1 MKLRGL
7 IKEDINNVNKVELKL
22 LNYLHKNSI
31 SKNST
36 DIYKTLNKELHID
49 DKDII
54 SRVIKLYKNNSVGDD
69 EMYDETINWVVPS
82 ENDYSDEVRAIAQSL
97 NVDPELFV
105 FRGITYDLEIYNYI
119 PNNNLYEVGTYD
131 DLVRSIRE
139 KMVQTEFDGYSVWIL
154 EKYMKLNEE
163 ILDYNIT
170 EIIEEEI
177 TNMSP
182 YKMLNYIGDGN
193 TIEDIEYNKE
203 MVEENEVKL
212 KISNK
217 NKNSILK
224 KIDKLE
230 SEKLII
236 LQQIDDEDDS
246 DEYTKYLDIIETKI
260 NELSEEYN
268 NLLMYI
274 SSLEDE
280 IEDLK
285 EKTPSKEDII
295 KMYTHYRY
303 EEIYEDY
310 MGNPYDYI
318 RGSELT
324 IEEAI
329 EENVI
334 EFDEMGM
341 IKEMIGN
348 ALNTDHLMTVDI
360 DNQSYFVVNN
370 FHHIF

>member
-1 MKLRGL
+1 MKLHRL
-7 IKEDINNVNKVELKL
+7 IKENIDVNRVDLKL
-22 LNYLHKNSI
+22 LNYLNKNSI

-49 DKDII
+49 DKDVI
-54 SRVIKLYKNNSVGDD
+54 SRVIKLYKNNPIGDD
-69 EMYDETINWVVPS
+69 EMYDESINWVVPS

-105 FRGITYDLEIYNYI
+105 YRGSNYDLEIYNYI
-119 PNNNLYEVGTYD
+119 PNNNLYEVGSYN

-139 KMVQTEFDGYSVWIL
+139 KMFQTEFSGYSIWML
-154 EKYMKLNEE
+154 ETYMKLNEE

-182 YKMLNYIGDGN
+182 YKMLNYIDDGN

-203 MVEENEVKL
+203 ALEENEVEL
-212 KISNK
+212 KISNR

-230 SEKLII
+230 SEKVII

-246 DEYTKYLDIIETKI
+246 DEYTKYLDNLETKI
-260 NELSEEYN
+260 SELSEEYN
-268 NLLMYI
+268 NLLMHI

-295 KMYTHYRY
+295 KMYSEFRY
-303 EEIYEDY
+303 EEIYEDFTN
-310 MGNPYDYI
+310 NPYDYI
-318 RGSELT
+318 SASELT
-324 IEEAI
+324 IDEAI

-341 IKEMIGN
+341 VKEMISHAMKSDN
-348 ALNTDHLMTVDI
+348 LKIENI
-360 DNQSYFVVNN
+360 NNQSYFIVIGFNT
-370 FHHIF
+370 IF

>member
-1 MKLRGL
+1 MKLHRL
-7 IKEDINNVNKVELKL
+7 IKENIDVNKVDLKL

-49 DKDII
+49 DKDVI
-54 SRVIKLYKNNSVGDD
+54 SRVIKLYKNNSIGDD
-69 EMYDETINWVVPS
+69 EMYDESINWVVPS

-119 PNNNLYEVGTYD
+119 PNNNLYEVGTYS

-139 KMVQTEFDGYSVWIL
+139 KMIQTEFAGYSVWIL

-177 TNMSP
+177 TDNSP
-182 YKMLNYIGDGN
+182 HEMLNYIGGS
-193 TIEDIEYNKE
+193 TIEDIEYNEEMLKE
-203 MVEENEVKL
+203 DEVEL
-212 KISNK
+212 KISNR

-236 LQQIDDEDDS
+236 LQQIDDENDS
-246 DEYTKYLDIIETKI
+246 DEYTKYLDNVETKI

-280 IEDLK
+280 VEDLR
-285 EKTPSKEDII
+285 EKIPSKEDIV

-310 MGNPYDYI
+310 MSNPYDYI

-360 DNQSYFVVNN
+360 DNQSYFVVDN

>member
-1 MKLRGL
+1 MKLHRL
-7 IKEDINNVNKVELKL
+7 IKENTDVNKVDLKL
-22 LNYLHKNSI
+22 LNYLHKNSV

-54 SRVIKLYKNNSVGDD
+54 GRVIKLYKNNTIGDD
-69 EMYDETINWVVPS
+69 EMYDESINWVVPS
-82 ENDYSDEVRAIAQSL
+82 ENDYSDEVRSIAQSL

-105 FRGITYDLEIYNYI
+105 FRGSNYDLEIYNYI
-119 PNNNLYEVGTYD
+119 PNNNLYEVGTYN

-139 KMVQTEFDGYSVWIL
+139 KMFQTDFGGYSVWML

-163 ILDYNIT
+163 MLDYNIT
-170 EIIEEEI
+170 EIIKGEI
-177 TNMSP
+177 TDTLP
-182 YKMLNYIGDGN
+182 HEMLNYIGGN
-193 TIEDIEYNKE
+193 TIKDIEYNEETLEEYK
-203 MVEENEVKL
+203 VEL
-212 KISNK
+212 KISNR
-217 NKNSILK
+217 NKNSLLK

-230 SEKLII
+230 SERVII

-246 DEYTKYLDIIETKI
+246 DDYTKYLDNVETKI
-260 NELSEEYN
+260 SELSEEYN
-268 NLLMYI
+268 NLLMSI
-274 SSLEDE
+274 LSLEDE
-280 IEDLK
+280 IEELR

-295 KMYTHYRY
+295 NMYTHYRY

-318 RGSELT
+318 RESELT
-324 IEEAI
+324 IDEAI

-341 IKEMIGN
+341 VKEMISN
-348 ALNTDHLMTVDI
+348 AMKSDNLKIENI
-360 DNQSYFVVNN
+360 NNQSYLIVIGFNT
-370 FHHIF
+370 IF